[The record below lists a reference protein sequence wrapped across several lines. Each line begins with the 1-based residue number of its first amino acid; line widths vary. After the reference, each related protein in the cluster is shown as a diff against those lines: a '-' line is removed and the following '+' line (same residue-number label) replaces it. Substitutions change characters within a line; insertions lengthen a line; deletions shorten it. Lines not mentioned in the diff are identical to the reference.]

1 MVGAAPAL
9 LHHYGT
15 TQPPPLPLRS
25 PPASLPT
32 VTVSSRVSRFPLR
45 EEPPVCST
53 TAAAHRALPLVSTA
67 CSSGTLTH
75 SSGSQEEE
83 QQHYCGVSSRA
94 TLPVYHG
101 NSRFVPGSCFLSK
114 STILGPLTVSL
125 VCGAS
130 PNNHRP
136 RNPDISRQQKRGSS
150 SRGKSKPFQER
161 DDSENNDEFD
171 SDTVSSKNGPPISLT
186 SNSRPHATSAPG
198 EREKE
203 IVELFKRVQA
213 QLRARGKG
221 RRTRSLNL
229 QNLRARGEVSI
240 PFLICSGDTRWTK
253 NERAAMRKNRIL
265 IRHGEAVI
273 LETSKV
279 QGYLARSGAQEGQK
293 PPPATFQRPPSSFRR
308 RSPVPGVK
316 FQLVTNPDA
325 GAKPV
330 VNGMT
335 EAGLEAKAPL
345 EEEIAPDG
353 PDSVSPYEP
362 DSVIAPEDASLDD
375 FVVPDDES
383 DLLDTSEPDDY
394 LEPLDDVDDD
404 VDDVADS
411 SASHDDSQEGSPSV
425 EVSDLSS
432 LKVTELRELAKS
444 RGLRGYSKMKKS
456 DLVALL
462 SDAS

>member
-1 MVGAAPAL
+1 MTGAAPAL
-9 LHHYGT
+9 LHH
-15 TQPPPLPLRS
+15 
-25 PPASLPT
+25 
-32 VTVSSRVSRFPLR
+32 
-45 EEPPVCST
+45 
-53 TAAAHRALPLVSTA
+53 H
-67 CSSGTLTH
+67 
-75 SSGSQEEE
+75 
-83 QQHYCGVSSRA
+83 GVSSRA

-221 RRTRSLNL
+221 REDKKPEPAKSQGERGSVDSLLNL
-229 QNLRARGEVSI
+229 LRRHSVDQKRKSSDEKEQNFDQTWRSSD
-240 PFLICSGDTRWTK
+240 SGNKQSSRIFGTK
-253 NERAAMRKNRIL
+253 ND
-265 IRHGEAVI
+265 
-273 LETSKV
+273 
-279 QGYLARSGAQEGQK
+279 AQEGQK

-362 DSVIAPEDASLDD
+362 DSVIAAEDASLDD

-411 SASHDDSQEGSPSV
+411 SASHDDSQEGSPSL

>member
-1 MVGAAPAL
+1 M
-9 LHHYGT
+9 
-15 TQPPPLPLRS
+15 
-25 PPASLPT
+25 
-32 VTVSSRVSRFPLR
+32 
-45 EEPPVCST
+45 
-53 TAAAHRALPLVSTA
+53 
-67 CSSGTLTH
+67 
-75 SSGSQEEE
+75 
-83 QQHYCGVSSRA
+83 
-94 TLPVYHG
+94 
-101 NSRFVPGSCFLSK
+101 
-114 STILGPLTVSL
+114 SL

-221 RRTRSLNL
+221 REDKKPEPAKSQGERGSVDSLLNL
-229 QNLRARGEVSI
+229 LRRHSVDQKRKSSDEKEQNFDQTWRSSD
-240 PFLICSGDTRWTK
+240 SGNKQSSRIFGTK
-253 NERAAMRKNRIL
+253 ND
-265 IRHGEAVI
+265 G
-273 LETSKV
+273 
-279 QGYLARSGAQEGQK
+279 QEGQK

-316 FQLVTNPDA
+316 FQLVTNPEA

-335 EAGLEAKAPL
+335 DAVLKAKTPL
-345 EEEIAPDG
+345 EEETARDG
-353 PDSVSPYEP
+353 PGSVSPYEP

-375 FVVPDDES
+375 FVVSDDES
-383 DLLDTSEPDDY
+383 DVLDTDEPDDY
-394 LEPLDDVDDD
+394 LEPLDDADD
-404 VDDVADS
+404 VTDS
-411 SASHDDSQEGSPSV
+411 IPSHDDSLEGSSAA
-425 EVSDLSS
+425 EISDLSS

-462 SDAS
+462 SDVS

>member
-1 MVGAAPAL
+1 MTGAAPAL
-9 LHHYGT
+9 LHH
-15 TQPPPLPLRS
+15 
-25 PPASLPT
+25 
-32 VTVSSRVSRFPLR
+32 
-45 EEPPVCST
+45 
-53 TAAAHRALPLVSTA
+53 H
-67 CSSGTLTH
+67 
-75 SSGSQEEE
+75 
-83 QQHYCGVSSRA
+83 GVSSRA

-221 RRTRSLNL
+221 REDKKPEPAKSQGERGSVDSLLNL
-229 QNLRARGEVSI
+229 LRRHSVDQKRKSSDEKEQNFDQTWRSSD
-240 PFLICSGDTRWTK
+240 SGNKQSSRIFGTK
-253 NERAAMRKNRIL
+253 ND
-265 IRHGEAVI
+265 
-273 LETSKV
+273 T
-279 QGYLARSGAQEGQK
+279 QEGQK

-362 DSVIAPEDASLDD
+362 DSVIASEGASLDD